1 MSKNQGYEIRE
12 HYGHHY
18 VDMQP
23 DDQPR
28 YFPLKFN
35 ISGVRESIRRAS
47 VSFNNLGLVTRDAMR
62 NKDYRTRIK
71 DGHHH
76 VTMQQPTEEVV
87 TWKS

>member
-1 MSKNQGYEIRE
+1 MDYKIRE

-47 VSFNNLGLVTRDAMR
+47 VSFNNLGLAARDATRM
-62 NKDYRTRIK
+62 KDYRTRVQ
-71 DGHHH
+71 GRHHY
-76 VTMQQPTEEVV
+76 VTMQQPTEEGV